1 MSANTVLLDELE
13 ESLLRN
19 LASSTGNILDN
30 EELIGTLESAKS
42 KSVEISAKLAESEVT
57 KIDINKTRAAYAPAA
72 KRGSILF
79 FAMAGRAWGGRG
91 VLPAGMPPTRCLLP
105 VLRPL
110 LPLPAAVSNI
120 MKMYEISLSSFLLV
134 FKRAL
139 ISGERGGHSLPA
151 ASEHAAHRCL
161 PLPLQL
167 QPRRARRSSCASRT

>member
-1 MSANTVLLDELE
+1 MIDPILEQATFMDGSQRMIILDDKALPWDENFRLYLTSKLANPHYSPEVMGKVMIINYGVTQQGLENQLLNVVVGNERPDLERQFKELIDGMSANTVLLDELE

-79 FAMAGRAWGGRG
+79 FTMAG
-91 VLPAGMPPTRCLLP
+91 
-105 VLRPL
+105 LR
-110 LPLPAAVSNI
+110 
-120 MKMYEISLSSFLLV
+120 
-134 FKRAL
+134 
-139 ISGERGGHSLPA
+139 
-151 ASEHAAHRCL
+151 
-161 PLPLQL
+161 
-167 QPRRARRSSCASRT
+167 

>member
-79 FAMAGRAWGGRG
+79 FAMAGRAWGGGRARRRDAAH
-91 VLPAGMPPTRCLLP
+91 PLLAC
-105 VLRPL
+105 L
-110 LPLPAAVSNI
+110 LPLPPCACSQQHHEDVRDLA
-120 MKMYEISLSSFLLV
+120 ELLPPRLQA
-134 FKRAL
+134 RAHQ
-139 ISGERGGHSLPA
+139 R
-151 ASEHAAHRCL
+151 
-161 PLPLQL
+161 
-167 QPRRARRSSCASRT
+167 